1 LALIIPVPLFESAK
15 PPFPMV
21 PAPTILLEFV
31 RVTPLTFCRMKTPP
45 PPVSD
50 NVGVPAPDSVVLAP
64 RPRIALFAG
73 EFTLIAPPLMICGP
87 LLLTCKLNT
96 LPTWPAARV
105 TVVGPAFTIHVF
117 VLPVGTPLFQVPAVL
132 KSPPSETADVEGE
145 PSEPHW
151 AEAL

>member
-1 LALIIPVPLFESAK
+1 
-15 PPFPMV
+15 
-21 PAPTILLEFV
+21 
-31 RVTPLTFCRMKTPP
+31 
-45 PPVSD
+45 
-50 NVGVPAPDSVVLAP
+50 
-64 RPRIALFAG
+64 
-73 EFTLIAPPLMICGP
+73 
-87 LLLTCKLNT
+87 LTCKLNT

-132 KSPPSETADVEGE
+132 KSPPAETADVEGE